1 MGRIH
6 RLIARAGRLRGGGE
20 APVIGSVEEAR
31 AVAREIALAL
41 NALDGRERFLLQT
54 GLADLEL
61 ALRDEVAGLENR
73 ARETRE
79 EITRVNRGL
88 NAARAYGRPT
98 GGRPGG

>member
-6 RLIARAGRLRGGGE
+6 RLIARAATVRGE
-20 APVIGSVEEAR
+20 DAAPVIASIDEAR
-31 AVAREIALAL
+31 AVANDIARAL

-54 GLADLEL
+54 GLADLER

-79 EITRVNRGL
+79 EISRVTRGL

-98 GGRPGG
+98 HGRPKG